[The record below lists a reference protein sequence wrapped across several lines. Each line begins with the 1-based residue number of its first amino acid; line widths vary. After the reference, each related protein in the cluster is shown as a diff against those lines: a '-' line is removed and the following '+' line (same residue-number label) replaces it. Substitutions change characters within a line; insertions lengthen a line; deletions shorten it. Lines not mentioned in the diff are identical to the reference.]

1 MKSLQ
6 SSLGNIETFKL
17 DELCPKHEI
26 QLTQIKGERHVVVG
40 WNENG
45 EAIKEVRCIPPYC
58 EQCQEEQKKQD
69 EEDAIADNL
78 NAKLYLQ
85 TYNVLMSNKSYVAD
99 EFKTK
104 TFDDFNAVTSEEKR
118 FLKFAKGQVQK
129 YLDGMRG
136 NTLITGG
143 TGIGKTLLSVAIA
156 KGINEGYKTK
166 GEPKSVLFVS
176 LTEMIKQIKE
186 GWNYGK
192 GATLTEFEATELMKS
207 VDYLIIDDLGAKN
220 AVIKPKSDWE
230 QDLLF
235 DVLNNRE
242 NTIFNTNLD
251 SDELKIVYNE
261 RNYSRILKGL
271 EGNTFKAFGIKDK
284 RYSIN
289 QLKNKVKQLN

>member
-1 MKSLQ
+1 MSVTIGQ
-6 SSLGNIETFKL
+6 
-17 DELCPKHEI
+17 D
-26 QLTQIKGERHVVVG
+26 
-40 WNENG
+40 ENG
-45 EAIKEVRCIPPYC
+45 QPIKEMRLVPPFC
-58 EQCQEEQKKQD
+58 PQCQIEQKKQD
-69 EEDAIADNL
+69 EENAITDNL
-78 NAKLYLQ
+78 NANLYLK
-85 TYNVLMSNKSYVAD
+85 TYNVLMSNKSYVPN
-99 EFKTK
+99 ELKTK
-104 TFDDFNAVTSEEKR
+104 TFDDFNAITSEEKR
-118 FLKFAKGQVQK
+118 FLEFAKGQVQK

-156 KGINEGYKTK
+156 KSINEGYKTK

-176 LTEMIKQIKE
+176 LTEIIKQIKE

-192 GATLTEFEATELMKS
+192 GATLTEFEAIELMKS

-251 SDELKIVYNE
+251 SDELKTVYNE

-289 QLKNKVKQLN
+289 QLKSNM

>member
-6 SSLGNIETFKL
+6 SSLGNIETVEVDEICVKHGIKL
-17 DELCPKHEI
+17 Y
-26 QLTQIKGERHVVVG
+26 QISKKMSVTIGQD
-40 WNENG
+40 ENG
-45 EAIKEVRCIPPYC
+45 QPIKEMRLVPPFC
-58 EQCQEEQKKQD
+58 PQCQIEQKKQD
-69 EEDAIADNL
+69 EENAITDNL
-78 NAKLYLQ
+78 NANLYLK
-85 TYNVLMSNKSYVAD
+85 TYNVLMSNKSYVPN
-99 EFKTK
+99 ELKTK
-104 TFDDFNAVTSEEKR
+104 TFDDFNAITSEEKR
-118 FLKFAKGQVQK
+118 FLEFAKGQVQK

-156 KGINEGYKTK
+156 KSINEGYKTK

-176 LTEMIKQIKE
+176 LTEIIKQIKE

-192 GATLTEFEATELMKS
+192 GATLTEFEAIELMKS

-251 SDELKIVYNE
+251 SDELKTVYNE

-289 QLKNKVKQLN
+289 QLKSNT